1 MDYNR
6 IDAILEDYRARG
18 YYPDAVCHVFNE
30 KDKQYFD
37 LASVSKIICTTM
49 ILTLVDEGKLTFN
62 TKICELL
69 PNLGEVSRERLKAVT
84 VRMLMTHTSGI
95 VPWYPFYADGRDFYV
110 VLEHVLS
117 TTPKE
122 VGMAYSD
129 LNFMLLGVI
138 FQQVTGL
145 TLREGLERYFR
156 EKLGIRDSAKH
167 SSNTSRSRWAFPKC
181 STVRWSL
188 RSACPLATATRLKKE
203 CAPSGRLRSTAGAT
217 RACPSA
223 ANATTATRI
232 ITGTVQAVTPA
243 YSPRRV
249 RCKSSANSI

>member
-30 KDKQYFD
+30 KETLHVSEIGRAKDKQYFD

-129 LNFMLLGVI
+129 LNFMLLGLIGSV
-138 FQQVTGL
+138 
-145 TLREGLERYFR
+145 
-156 EKLGIRDSAKH
+156 
-167 SSNTSRSRWAFPKC
+167 WAHN
-181 STVRWSL
+181 
-188 RSACPLATATRLKKE
+188 
-203 CAPSGRLRSTAGAT
+203 GR
-217 RACPSA
+217 P
-223 ANATTATRI
+223 
-232 ITGTVQAVTPA
+232 
-243 YSPRRV
+243 
-249 RCKSSANSI
+249 